1 MKWTLDSQGY
11 GFNSAQRENDVLIA
25 TSVSSGT
32 VVLVGAVFLASCVE
46 MVEAL
51 TIVLA
56 VGHTRGWRSAFEGT
70 GVALLVLSALVAA
83 FGPALVH
90 VPLSSLRLVVGG
102 VLLIFGMQW
111 LRKSILRATG
121 LKAKHDEDAI
131 YEETVAT
138 LRATGTTPGRD
149 RIAFVMAFK
158 GVFLEGL
165 EVIIL
170 VITLGTSAHRLGLA
184 AAVAAV
190 AVVLVALCGV
200 IVAKQ
205 LSSVPENALKMSV
218 GILLVTYGTFWSG
231 EGLHVRWP
239 GGDTMLLGLAAIYA
253 IVTGLF
259 VLALRREVGTRS
271 VGANA

>member
-1 MKWTLDSQGY
+1 M
-11 GFNSAQRENDVLIA
+11 FVA
-25 TSVSSGT
+25 TSVTSGI

-70 GVALLVLSALVAA
+70 GAALVALTALVAA

-90 VPLSSLRLVVGG
+90 VPLSVLRLVVGA

-121 LKAKHDEDAI
+121 FKAKHDEDAV

-138 LRATGTTPGRD
+138 LRAAGATPDRD

-165 EVIIL
+165 EVVIL

-184 AAVAAV
+184 ALVAAV

-200 IVAKQ
+200 MVAKQ

-218 GILLVTYGTFWSG
+218 GVLLVTYGTFWTG
-231 EGLHVRWP
+231 EGLKVRWP
-239 GGDTMLLGLAAIYA
+239 GGDTMLIGLTVIYA
-253 IVTGLF
+253 LITWLF
-259 VLALRREVGTRS
+259 VLTLRHERFTRTNT
-271 VGANA
+271 VNA

>member
-1 MKWTLDSQGY
+1 V
-11 GFNSAQRENDVLIA
+11 FVA

-32 VVLVGAVFLASCVE
+32 VVLVGAVFLATCVE

-70 GVALLVLSALVAA
+70 GVALVVLTALVAA

-90 VPLSSLRLVVGG
+90 VPLNVLRLIVGG

-131 YEETVAT
+131 YEATVAT
-138 LRATGTTPGRD
+138 LRAAGSAPGRD
-149 RIAFVMAFK
+149 RVAFVMAFK

-184 AAVAAV
+184 SVVAAV
-190 AVVLVALCGV
+190 AVILVALCGV

-218 GILLVTYGTFWSG
+218 GVLLVTYGTFWTG
-231 EGLHVRWP
+231 EGLKVRWP
-239 GGDTMLLGLAAIYA
+239 GGDMMLLGLAAIYA
-253 IVTGLF
+253 VVTWLC
-259 VLALRREVGTRS
+259 VLALRRETRS
-271 VGANA
+271 LTNATSA

>member
-1 MKWTLDSQGY
+1 V
-11 GFNSAQRENDVLIA
+11 FVA
-25 TSVSSGT
+25 TTVSSGT
-32 VVLVGAVFLASCVE
+32 IVLVGAVFLASCVE

-70 GVALLVLSALVAA
+70 GVALLVLAALVAG

-90 VPLSSLRLVVGG
+90 VPLATLRLIVGG

-121 LKAKHDEDAI
+121 LKAKHDEDVI

-138 LRATGTTPGRD
+138 LREAGDTSGRD

-190 AVVLVALCGV
+190 AVVLVALCGAV
-200 IVAKQ
+200 VAKQ
-205 LSSVPENALKMSV
+205 LSNVPENALKMSV
-218 GILLVTYGTFWSG
+218 GVLLVTYGTFWTG
-231 EGLHVRWP
+231 EGLRVRWP
-239 GGDTMLLGLAAIYA
+239 GGDTTLLGLAAVYTV
-253 IVTGLF
+253 VTWLF
-259 VLALRREVGTRS
+259 VFVLRREVGSSNQAAR
-271 VGANA
+271 A

>member
-1 MKWTLDSQGY
+1 V
-11 GFNSAQRENDVLIA
+11 FVA

-70 GVALLVLSALVAA
+70 GAALLVLTALVAA

-90 VPLSSLRLVVGG
+90 VPLSVLRLVVGG

-111 LRKSILRATG
+111 LRKSILRASG

-131 YEETVAT
+131 YEESVAT
-138 LRATGTTPGRD
+138 LRAAGSTPGRD

-165 EVIIL
+165 EVVIL
-170 VITLGTSAHRLGLA
+170 VITLGTSAHQLGLA
-184 AAVAAV
+184 SVVAAV

-200 IVAKQ
+200 VVAKQ
-205 LSSVPENALKMSV
+205 LSSVPENLLKMSV
-218 GILLVTYGTFWSG
+218 GVLLVTYGTFWTG
-231 EGLHVRWP
+231 EGLKVRWP
-239 GGDTMLLGLAAIYA
+239 GGDSMLLGLAAIYA
-253 IVTGLF
+253 VVTWLF
-259 VLALRREVGTRS
+259 VLSLRRETSAQTQRTS
-271 VGANA
+271 A